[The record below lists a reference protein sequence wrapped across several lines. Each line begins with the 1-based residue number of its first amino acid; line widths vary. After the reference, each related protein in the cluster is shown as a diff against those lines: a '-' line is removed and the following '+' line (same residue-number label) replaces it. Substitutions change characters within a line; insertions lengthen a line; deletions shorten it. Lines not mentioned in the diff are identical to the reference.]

1 MELNAT
7 ERSVEGTVRRQ
18 MMLRKYVFLVIPCA
32 LLMGCGG
39 TYHYYTDP
47 SPTLQ
52 NDRYQYV
59 KFHPSAPHN
68 NQILSGK
75 IQKGMSREE
84 IEAAWGSPTA
94 IPPGNVRGVDEV
106 WAYHDPDE
114 THGKAVD
121 FDPGVV
127 APRPVTNAKAPSV
140 PRATHDAFLQLP
152 GGE

>member
-1 MELNAT
+1 
-7 ERSVEGTVRRQ
+7 
-18 MMLRKYVFLVIPCA
+18 MLHRYAFLVIPCA

-47 SPTLQ
+47 SQSLQ

-75 IQKGMSREE
+75 IQKGMSKEE

-94 IPPGNVRGVDEV
+94 IAPGNVRGVDEV

-114 THGKAVD
+114 THGNNVWML
-121 FDPGVV
+121 
-127 APRPVTNAKAPSV
+127 
-140 PRATHDAFLQLP
+140 AFKSGSLQKVEKLCGMAMA
-152 GGE
+152 GGKDSSGEHLGEQTTTEQTDKPW